1 MSITKDLHKNDDISE
16 RVLETTVSESW
27 TQFLENVTLLQKE
40 KDNKQSLEILFNNQ
54 KQKYQIK

>member
-40 KDNKQSLEILFNNQ
+40 KDNRQSLEILFNNQ
-54 KQKYQIK
+54 KHKYRIK